1 MKKKNIIILAVIIAL
16 IILIIVGSIAIKVKE
31 KSRDYYIEKV
41 SEYKYFIAKE
51 NNLYGVINNRGE
63 KIIETK
69 YENVKIP
76 NPSKEA
82 FICYNGDSVVVLNEK
97 NEEIFS
103 QYEKVEPLRLKNVS
117 SDLMYEKSILK
128 YSKDGKFG
136 IIDINGKKITDA
148 IYEDIDTLQ
157 FKEGELL
164 VKINNRYGVI
174 NIKGTILVKAEYD
187 KIEADRFYEEE
198 TAYKNGGYIV
208 SKTTEDGYRK
218 GYVNNKGKEIVST
231 KYNDL
236 YRVNEINTS
245 DIYLICAENGKYGI
259 SKNGKSIL
267 NNEYQSIEYNN
278 NNTFV
283 ALKGKKYGVISIDG
297 KTIVPFDYKQIDITG
312 NYIYATSNNENV
324 TVFDSNGKET
334 DISEQTAIIDI
345 PNTNYQIHM
354 QVEENQT
361 LYNIYENNNKI
372 TKSKYIYIEYLYDN
386 YFMCCNSEG
395 RLGIID
401 DKENI
406 KVEFKYNS
414 IQKIGSTQLIQT
426 INNNTKVTEI
436 YSNTMNKITELKDA
450 KIEDKEEYIKLYN
463 ENDTKYITKDG
474 RELQNT
480 DIFSE
485 NSIFAQEFKN
495 KWGFVDISGNKVV
508 DYKYDKVTELNKY
521 RFAGIMK
528 DKKWGVID
536 SKGNIIVEPKYE
548 LSDIEPTFIGEYYQ
562 VIYGNGEIYYTK

>member
-521 RFAGIMK
+521 GFAGIMK

>member
-1 MKKKNIIILAVIIAL
+1 MKKKNIIILAVIITL
-16 IILIIVGSIAIKVKE
+16 IILVIVGSIVIKVKE
-31 KSRDYYIEKV
+31 KSRDYYIEEV
-41 SEYKYFIAKE
+41 SEYKYFLVKE
-51 NNLYGVINNRGE
+51 NNLYGVIDNKGE

-76 NPSKEA
+76 NPSKA
-82 FICYNGDSVVVLNEK
+82 TFICYNGDSVVVLNEK

-164 VKINNRYGVI
+164 VKIDNKYGVI
-174 NIKGTILVKAEYD
+174 NIKGTTLVKTEYD
-187 KIEADRFYEEE
+187 NIEADKFYEEE
-198 TAYKNGGYIV
+198 TGYKNGGYIV
-208 SKTTEDGYRK
+208 SKTTESGYRK
-218 GYVNNKGKEIVST
+218 GYVNTKGKEIVST

-236 YRVNEINTS
+236 YRVNEVNS
-245 DIYLICAENGKYGI
+245 PDIYIICAENGKYGI
-259 SKNGKSIL
+259 LKNGKSIL
-267 NNEYQSIEYNN
+267 NNEYQSVEYND

-334 DISEQTAIIDI
+334 DIGEQTAIIDI

-372 TKSKYIYIEYLYDN
+372 TKNKYIYIEYLYDN

-401 DKENI
+401 DKENT

-426 INNNTKVTEI
+426 SNNNTNLTEI
-436 YSNTMNKITELKDA
+436 YSDTMNKITELKDA
-450 KIEDKEEYIKLYN
+450 KIEEKEEYIKLYN

-485 NSIFAQEFKN
+485 NSIFAQKFRD
-495 KWGFVDISGNKVV
+495 KWGFVDINGNKVV

-521 RFAGIMK
+521 GFAGIMK